1 LVIRRQV
8 SREHVTSKKIFIIVL
23 VQQIMDSWDSNVL
36 DAVVKDRFEFLND
49 ALRPSVNMPMSNKI
63 ANAAEVLA
71 RLEQVERM
79 LNLSFQQTVASK
91 SKEAASHL
99 AEKLEN
105 LKIEAS
111 RIQGKIWDCGK
122 EVQECNDK
130 NAHILEELLAL
141 HREKVELTVLQ
152 KRFDDEEEWRTLVE
166 EVDGIFSAG
175 QLASM
180 TDHVLKMHQFVS
192 RSGMDEQ
199 DHKRQSYLDSLKDQL
214 ISAITPNV
222 IAAFHQRAVES
233 CHDYAGIFKSLG
245 RDKDF
250 ESIFFSYI
258 KRDFGKIWSSISW
271 NEIDIAD
278 LLKRLLDLLVNAWQD
293 SCRLVGPVLSNADDL
308 ICAALSESFPILQP
322 SLESLLENYHFND
335 TAQQCTTKLL
345 LNLKSML
352 EQTANSV
359 SLYFG
364 DAKQETK
371 FQLGK
376 KLLAEFVPLLI
387 RYKQDETSYLLFE
400 VNKFEFERTAW
411 TTSAPAMFTL
421 LSEAS
426 ERSRILL
433 GKFSLPLLVRSIEPA
448 LLNYTAKIDQLF
460 DQLDNKTN
468 KHFDIWLKLFSF
480 CGKLWHL
487 TFKLEDTLKAD
498 WQRMITDDHRQ
509 DKSLY
514 ELVIEESGY
523 FLEENKKLMNN
534 IVVES
539 VLLAQLLPEYERRL
553 RQLTSRALNIACVK
567 LFEPVDRIL
576 NPVAKL
582 PVWMEE
588 QTFDLPNY
596 SLVPQEYV
604 TALGQYLMTLAN
616 KLEPLLNSD
625 VGSEMALSLKWQ
637 MGKFDNMRQVK
648 SFDPESEARLWLEW
662 IFGEIVTRFVRTV
675 QQVPKFALNGRKQ
688 LIVDAECLCNVIE
701 DFGVDV
707 PDKLNDFIGKL
718 RDEITYS

>member
-1 LVIRRQV
+1 LQRKFSQLFLC
-8 SREHVTSKKIFIIVL
+8 SK
-23 VQQIMDSWDSNVL
+23 IMDSCDWSVL
-36 DAVVKDRFEFLND
+36 DAVVKDRLQFLND

-63 ANAAEVLA
+63 ANAAELLA

-99 AEKLEN
+99 AAKLEN
-105 LKIEAS
+105 LKTEAS

-141 HREKVELTVLQ
+141 HREKVQLTVLQ

-192 RSGMDEQ
+192 RSAVDDQ
-199 DHKRQSYLDSLKDQL
+199 DQKRQSYLDSLKDQL
-214 ISAITPNV
+214 ISAITPSV

-271 NEIDIAD
+271 SEMDIAD

-293 SCRLVGPVLSNADDL
+293 SSRLVGPPVLSNADDL
-308 ICAALSESFPILQP
+308 ICAALSESFQILQP
-322 SLESLLENYHFND
+322 SLESLLQNYHFND
-335 TAQQCTTKLL
+335 NAQPTKSL

-371 FQLGK
+371 LQLGK

-411 TTSAPAMFTL
+411 TASAAVMFTL
-421 LSEAS
+421 LNEAS

-433 GKFSLPLLVRSIEPA
+433 GKFSLPLLLRSIEPA
-448 LLNYTAKIDQLF
+448 LLNYTARVDQLF
-460 DQLDNKTN
+460 DQFDNKTN
-468 KHFDIWLKLFSF
+468 KHFDIWLKLVSF

-498 WQRMITDDHRQ
+498 WQRMTTDDTDDEQ
-509 DKSLY
+509 DKSSLY
-514 ELVIEESGY
+514 ELVIEESGH
-523 FLEENKKLMNN
+523 FLDESKKLMSNS
-534 IVVES
+534 IVEP
-539 VLLAQLLPEYERRL
+539 VLLAQLLPEYEHRL
-553 RQLTSRALNIACVK
+553 RQLTNRALHIACVK
-567 LFEPVDRIL
+567 LLEPVDRIL
-576 NPVAKL
+576 DPVPKL

-588 QTFDLPNY
+588 KTFDLPNY
-596 SLVPQEYV
+596 SIVPQEYV

-637 MGKFDNMRQVK
+637 MGKFDNMREVQI
-648 SFDPESEARLWLEW
+648 FDPESEARLWLEW
-662 IFGEIVTRFVRTV
+662 IFGEIVIRFVRTV
-675 QQVPKFALNGRKQ
+675 QQVPKFAINGRKQ
-688 LIVDAECLCNVIE
+688 LLVDAECLCNVIE